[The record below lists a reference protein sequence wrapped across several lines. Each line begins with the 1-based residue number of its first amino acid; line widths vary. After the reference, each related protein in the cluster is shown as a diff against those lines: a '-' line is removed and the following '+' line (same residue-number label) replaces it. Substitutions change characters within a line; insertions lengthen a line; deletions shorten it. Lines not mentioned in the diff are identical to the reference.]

1 MPIPDRSGT
10 PVAELISLRGR
21 RAVVTGGARGLG
33 RAIASRLAEAG
44 AAVVIG
50 DLDRDGAVAAAA
62 ELAATHGVPVTAS
75 ALDVTVPA
83 SVAALADR
91 ALGSLGGLDIWVN
104 NAGVYPS
111 TPLLAMT
118 DDDWDRV
125 LSINLRGTFVGCR
138 EAARRMIA
146 AGNGGVIVN
155 LSSVAGL
162 RGRSAGVSHYVA
174 SKHGVTGL
182 TSQLAVE
189 LAEHAIRVL
198 AVAPTTII
206 TPGVS
211 HAMGRCDAD
220 LEAALTRPLGRAGRP
235 DDVARVV
242 LFCASDLAL
251 FMSGTTL
258 VVDGGEL
265 AR

>member
-1 MPIPDRSGT
+1 MAIPDPSGA
-10 PVAELISLRGR
+10 PLADLVSLRGR

-33 RAIASRLAEAG
+33 RAIAARLAEAG
-44 AAVVIG
+44 ASLLIG
-50 DLDRDGAVAAAA
+50 DLDGEGAASAAA
-62 ELAATHGVPVTAS
+62 ELAARFGGDAAGT
-75 ALDVTVPA
+75 ALDVTASA
-83 SVAALADR
+83 SVAALADQAVAR
-91 ALGSLGGLDIWVN
+91 LGGLDVWVN

-111 TPLLAMT
+111 TPLLEMT

-125 LSINLRGTFVGCR
+125 LTINLRGTFMGCR

-146 AGNGGVIVN
+146 ADRGGVIVN

-189 LAEHAIRVL
+189 LAGHAIRVL

-206 TPGVS
+206 TPGVQG
-211 HAMGRCDAD
+211 AMGGTDAD
-220 LEAALTRPLGRAGRP
+220 LEAALRRPLGRAGRP

-242 LFCASDLAL
+242 LFCASDLSL
-251 FMSGTTL
+251 FMSGSTL